1 MSKQKKDRE
10 PQDLPEKETPA
21 APDPSEQA
29 PEAEEKQAEDNPS
42 KKEQSSKDKKPEPKE
57 PTELE
62 QLTAK
67 YDALNDRL
75 MRTLAEYDNWR
86 KRTQRE
92 KDAMYN
98 DGRANAVE
106 QIVPVLDTF
115 ERALACETQDQ
126 TFYQGVEMIYHTMLD
141 ILKKLGVEPFGER
154 GETFDPNRHNA
165 VMQAADE
172 ELQEGQVA
180 QVFQKGYQLGE
191 RIIRHAMVSV
201 VK

>member
-75 MRTLAEYDNWR
+75 MRTLAEADPAGKGR
-86 KRTQRE
+86 HVQRWPRQRGGT
-92 KDAMYN
+92 DCP
-98 DGRANAVE
+98 RAGH
-106 QIVPVLDTF
+106 L
-115 ERALACETQDQ
+115 
-126 TFYQGVEMIYHTMLD
+126 
-141 ILKKLGVEPFGER
+141 
-154 GETFDPNRHNA
+154 
-165 VMQAADE
+165 
-172 ELQEGQVA
+172 
-180 QVFQKGYQLGE
+180 
-191 RIIRHAMVSV
+191 
-201 VK
+201 